1 MSVGDEDNAVL
12 RLFGEPANMT
22 QNTLNFIITSE
33 EIDEIQKQI
42 RIIQEIFPLTA
53 TGIIDI
59 LNKVRNRQA

>member
-1 MSVGDEDNAVL
+1 
-12 RLFGEPANMT
+12 MT

-59 LNKVRNRQA
+59 LNKVRSRKV